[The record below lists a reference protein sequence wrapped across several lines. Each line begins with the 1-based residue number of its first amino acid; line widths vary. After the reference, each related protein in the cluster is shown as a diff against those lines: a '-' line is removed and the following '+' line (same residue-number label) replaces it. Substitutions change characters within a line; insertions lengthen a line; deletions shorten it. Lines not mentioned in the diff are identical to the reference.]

1 MKEFSAALLPDGK
14 RLHLHHRPIDLVIFA
29 DTEPE
34 RGREDAFRAAASRFD
49 GLLEE
54 IVAELHLLRK
64 PIRGGGPAPEGAVT
78 RRMWEAVKP
87 YGAGQFITPMAAVAG
102 AVADTVMEAMLRA
115 ADIARA
121 YVNNGGDI
129 SIFLR
134 EGRSYEA
141 AISAPSGDEL
151 AKVVIQGGIGV
162 GGMATSGMGGRSL
175 SAGIADAVTVF
186 AASAAAA
193 DAAATLAANAVDIPG
208 HPSISRRRAE
218 EIDPETDLIGM
229 DVATGCGEISKED
242 ADLALKRGALVAN
255 GIIDAGLISSAALF
269 LRGESRMLGILSGSE
284 GIEIRQ
290 LDHA

>member
-14 RLHLHHRPIDLVIFA
+14 RLHLHHGPIDLVIFA

-34 RGREDAFRAAASRFD
+34 RDREDAFRAAAVRFD

-54 IVAELHLLRK
+54 IVAELPLLRK
-64 PIRGGGPAPEGAVT
+64 PIRDGGPVPEGAIA
-78 RRMWEAVKP
+78 RRMWDAAKP
-87 YGAGQFITPMAAVAG
+87 HAAGQFITPMAAVAG

-151 AKVVIQGGIGV
+151 ARVLIQGGIGV

-175 SAGIADAVTVF
+175 SAGIADAATVF
-186 AASAAAA
+186 AANAAAA
-193 DAAATLAANAVDIPG
+193 DAAATMVANAVDIPG

-218 EIDPETDLIGM
+218 EINPETDLIGM
-229 DVATGCGEISKED
+229 DVATGCGELSKED
-242 ADLALKRGALVAN
+242 AALALKRGASAAN
-255 GIIDAGLISSAALF
+255 GMIDAGLISSAALF
-269 LRGESRMLGILSGSE
+269 LRGESRMLGVLSGSE
-284 GIEIRQ
+284 GIEIQQ

>member
-14 RLHLHHRPIDLVIFA
+14 RLHLHHGPIDLVIFA

-34 RGREDAFRAAASRFD
+34 RGRQDAFRAAAVRFD

-64 PIRGGGPAPEGAVT
+64 PIRDGGPVPEGAVAK
-78 RRMWEAVKP
+78 RMWAAAKP
-87 YGAGQFITPMAAVAG
+87 HAAGQFITPMAAVAG

-115 ADIARA
+115 ADITRA

-129 SIFLR
+129 ALFLR
-134 EGRSYEA
+134 EGRSYET
-141 AISAPSGDEL
+141 AISALTGEEL
-151 AKVVIQGGIGV
+151 ARVLIKGGMGV
-162 GGMATSGMGGRSL
+162 GGTATSGMGGRSL
-175 SAGIADAVTVF
+175 SAGIADAATVF

-193 DAAATLAANAVDIPG
+193 DAAATVVANAVDIPG
-208 HPSISRRRAE
+208 HPSISRRPAE

-229 DVATGCGEISKED
+229 AVATGCGELSKDE
-242 ADLALKRGALVAN
+242 AAQALKRGTSAAN
-255 GIIDAGLISSAALF
+255 GMIDAGLISSAALF
-269 LRGESRMLGILSGSE
+269 LRGESRMLGALSGSA
-284 GIEIRQ
+284 GIDVRQ